1 MTYKISAIELEI
13 AVKDSVEKILADQ
26 INWNYA
32 FGITIRSDGSV
43 VTGNP
48 RDTIDT
54 AETIENI
61 EVQVSPDNI
70 RIDFT
75 NDDSQYIFSYRG
87 EIDELTGNSVVEE
100 LSVDIVQFVL
110 QSYFK

>member
-1 MTYKISAIELEI
+1 MYQISKEELEVVVQNKI
-13 AVKDSVEKILADQ
+13 EKLLIDSY
-26 INWNYA
+26 NWNHA
-32 FGITIRSDGSV
+32 FGRTTRSDGSI

-54 AETIENI
+54 AETIESI
-61 EVQVSPDNI
+61 EVQVLPD
-70 RIDFT
+70 RISINFT
-75 NDDSQYIFSYRG
+75 NEDARNIFNYRG
-87 EIDELTGNSVVEE
+87 EIDELAGNSVVEE

>member
-1 MTYKISAIELEI
+1 MTYKISATELEI
-13 AVKDSVEKILADQ
+13 AIKESVEKILADK
-26 INWNYA
+26 INWNHA
-32 FGITIRSDGSV
+32 FGRTTRSDGSV

-54 AETIENI
+54 AETIESI

-75 NDDSQYIFSYRG
+75 NEDAQNIFNYRG
-87 EIDELTGNSVVEE
+87 EIDELASNSVLEE
-100 LSVDIVQFVL
+100 LSVDVVQFVL

>member
-1 MTYKISAIELEI
+1 MTYKISAPELETV
-13 AVKDSVEKILADQ
+13 VKESVEQILADQ

-32 FGITIRSDGSV
+32 FGRTIRSDGSV
-43 VTGNP
+43 VTGNL

-54 AETIENI
+54 TETIESI
-61 EVQVSPDNI
+61 EVDVSPDLI
-70 RIDFT
+70 RINFT
-75 NDDSQYIFSYRG
+75 NEDAQQIFTYRG
-87 EIDELTGNSVVEE
+87 EIDELAGNSVVEE